1 MSFTDLINTLHTAPK
16 LLDTIG
22 NTVFICLIV
31 SLILTVILLF
41 TEKKILSSCCFL
53 IFIISMI
60 TAPAIGIY
68 INYQQDKH
76 ADEYT
81 LAKDDDYFYVN
92 SHTDYL
98 ESAKFKILGQNKDY
112 IYVQKDHDTYNIPKI
127 QERKAQ

>member
-1 MSFTDLINTLHTAPK
+1 MSFNDLINALQTTPK
-16 LLDTIG
+16 LLNIIG
-22 NTVFICLIV
+22 NTTLICLIV
-31 SLILTVILLF
+31 FLILTVILTF
-41 TEKKILSSCCFL
+41 AEKKILSFCCFL

-60 TAPAIGIY
+60 AAPAIGIY

-81 LAKDDDYFYVN
+81 LAKDNDYFYVN